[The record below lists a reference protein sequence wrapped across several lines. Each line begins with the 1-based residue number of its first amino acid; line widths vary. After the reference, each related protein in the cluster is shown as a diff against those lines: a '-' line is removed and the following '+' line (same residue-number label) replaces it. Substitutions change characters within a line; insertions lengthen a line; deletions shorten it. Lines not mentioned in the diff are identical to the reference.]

1 MQVTTAEYKSEQKRD
16 LRNASH
22 VFVYLGVISKEAQA
36 NAYVASEMEP
46 YASGD
51 IFQETPFEAYYAS
64 LEDNYSRVDGSFAFL
79 PRSADLFA
87 LFQGSV
93 SVEIGGAITFDFYNY
108 HELNIKGLTIDF
120 GDYYPTEFMVSNGVD
135 TYTYLNDSP
144 GEYVLEDVF
153 YDTDYITITPISMV
167 GGEQRMRIH
176 SIMFGVGLIFDNK
189 TLISTQRKT
198 TIDHLS
204 NALPVKQ
211 FVFTVNNRNKKFNKD
226 NPKSFLN
233 FLETEQACSYEYGRE
248 MDDGSIYKID
258 GGNVGLQTW
267 SSNDSQAKFTCVGY
281 LDFLTSTFHKGQ
293 FRPNGITAYELAQ
306 EVLLDAGIE
315 DYRIDT
321 YLRRIT
327 LYNPLPLT
335 THKNCLQ
342 MIANATQS
350 ILYEDRAGRVI
361 LESSFTP
368 DIVGVYF
375 TNATDYSET
384 VTVQTEDGSDTDY
397 ATCEN
402 GFSKVD
408 GTMKFMPRNHASADA
423 VGYVSEAVGGSDGT
437 MTDESYITIEWEAQW
452 TFYGLL
458 LTYTPWAMPTQVTVI
473 GYANGAEV
481 VRDTTTDPTQFGT
494 EFDECDKIKVVFDKT
509 VDGQRVH
516 CKTIRVGDISDY
528 AITYHE
534 LAETPVATSMESVKN
549 IEVHYYGY
557 SYGSERNNAATSQ
570 VSIGENLVTFG
581 TPFYDYSVA
590 WKTGSGT
597 LSIVE
602 SGAYYVIVNA
612 SAAGTIE
619 VTATKIDISDNIY
632 TYQASEIGTTKSVK
646 NQLISSTEL
655 AAVEGE
661 WVSDHYNSDAEYS
674 LTFRGEPALDCD
686 DLIYLENKF
695 VDKNLIRITSETLE
709 TSTGMSTKSHKLT
722 ARRVSYKAR

>member
-22 VFVYLGVISKEAQA
+22 VYVYLGVISKEAQG
-36 NAYVASEMEP
+36 NAYVDSEIEP
-46 YASGD
+46 YASGE
-51 IFQETPFEAYYAS
+51 IFQETPFESYYAS
-64 LEDNYSRVDGSFAFL
+64 LEDRFSRVDGSFSFL
-79 PRSADLFA
+79 PRNADLFA

-93 SVEIGGAITFDFYNY
+93 TVEIGGSITFDFNNY

-120 GDYYPTEFMVSNGVD
+120 GDYYPTEFMVTNGIE
-135 TYTYLNDSP
+135 TYTYQNNTP

-153 YDTDYITITPISMV
+153 TDTDYITITSISMV
-167 GGEQRMRIH
+167 GGEQRMRIL

-211 FVFTVNNRNKKFNKD
+211 FVFTINNRSKKFNKD
-226 NPKSFLN
+226 NPKSFVN

-258 GGNVGLQTW
+258 GGNVALQTW

-327 LYNPLPLT
+327 LNNPLPLT

-350 ILYEDRAGRVI
+350 ILYEDRAGKVI
-361 LESSFTP
+361 IESSFTP

-375 TNATDYSET
+375 TNPTDYSET
-384 VTVQTEDGSDTDY
+384 VTVQTEEGASTNY
-397 ATCEN
+397 ATCEVD
-402 GFSKVD
+402 FSRVD
-408 GTMKFMPRNHASADA
+408 GSIKFMPRNHSSADA
-423 VGYVSEAVGGSDGT
+423 VGYVSEAVGGSDGSLT
-437 MTDESYITIEWEAQW
+437 SESSITIEWEAQW

-458 LTYTPWAMPTQVTVI
+458 LTYTSWAMPTQVTVI

-481 VRDTTTDPTQFGT
+481 VRDTTTDPTRFST

-509 VDGQRVH
+509 TEGQRVH
-516 CKTIRVGDISDY
+516 CKTIKVGDISDY
-528 AITYHE
+528 TLTYHE
-534 LAETPVATSMESVKN
+534 LAETPVATSMENVKN
-549 IEVHYYGY
+549 IEVHYYGF
-557 SYGSERNNAATSQ
+557 SYGTEQNSVATSY
-570 VSIGENLVTFG
+570 VNVGNNLITSSS
-581 TPFYDYSVA
+581 PYYDYSVA
-590 WKTGSGT
+590 WKTGSGD
-597 LSIVE
+597 LRIVE
-602 SGAYYVIVNA
+602 SGAYYVVVNS
-612 SAAGTIE
+612 SATGTVEI
-619 VTATKIDISDNIY
+619 TATKIDVSDNTYIY
-632 TYQASEIGTTKSVK
+632 PASEIGTTKTVK

-655 AAVEGE
+655 AETEGE
-661 WVSDHYNSDAEYS
+661 WVSGHYNSDAEYTLS
-674 LTFRGEPALDCD
+674 FRGEPALDCD

-695 VDKNLIRITSETLE
+695 VDKNLIRITSETLD

>member
-64 LEDNYSRVDGSFAFL
+64 LEDNYSRVDGSFSFL
-79 PRSADLFA
+79 PRNADLFA

-93 SVEIGGAITFDFYNY
+93 TVEIGGSITFDFNNY

-120 GDYYPTEFMVSNGVD
+120 GDYYPTEFMVTNGIE
-135 TYTYLNDSP
+135 TYTYQNNTP

-153 YDTDYITITPISMV
+153 TDTDYITITPISMV
-167 GGEQRMRIH
+167 GGEQRMRIL

-211 FVFTVNNRNKKFNKD
+211 FVFTINNRSKKFNKD
-226 NPKSFLN
+226 NPKSFVN

-258 GGNVGLQTW
+258 GGNVALQTW

-327 LYNPLPLT
+327 LNNPLPLT

-350 ILYEDRAGRVI
+350 ILYEDRAGKVI
-361 LESSFTP
+361 IESSFTP

-375 TNATDYSET
+375 TNPTDYSET
-384 VTVQTEDGSDTDY
+384 VTVQTDEGSDTNY
-397 ATCEN
+397 ATCEVD
-402 GFSKVD
+402 FSRVD
-408 GTMKFMPRNHASADA
+408 GTLKFMPRTHASADA
-423 VGYVSEAVGGSDGT
+423 VGYVSEAVGGSDGSLT
-437 MTDESYITIEWEAQW
+437 SESSITIEWEAQW

-458 LTYTPWAMPTQVTVI
+458 LTYTSWAMPTQVTVI

-481 VRDTTTDPTQFGT
+481 VRDTTTDPTRFGT

-509 VDGQRVH
+509 ATGQRVH
-516 CKTIRVGDISDY
+516 CKTIRIGDISDY
-528 AITYHE
+528 TLTYHE
-534 LAETPVATSMESVKN
+534 LAETPVATSMENVKN
-549 IEVHYYGY
+549 IEVHYYGF
-557 SYGSERNNAATSQ
+557 SYGTEQNSVATSY
-570 VSIGENLVTFG
+570 VNVGNNLITFSS
-581 TPFYDYSVA
+581 PYYDYSVA
-590 WKTGSGT
+590 WKTGSGD
-597 LSIVE
+597 LRIVE
-602 SGAYYVIVNA
+602 SGAYYVVVNS
-612 SAAGTIE
+612 SATGTVEI
-619 VTATKIDISDNIY
+619 TGKKIDVSDNTYIY
-632 TYQASEIGTTKSVK
+632 PASEIGTTKTVK

-655 AAVEGE
+655 AETEGE
-661 WVSDHYNSDAEYS
+661 WVSGHYNSDAEYTLS
-674 LTFRGEPALDCD
+674 FRGEPALDCD

-695 VDKNLIRITSETLE
+695 VDKNLIRITSETLD